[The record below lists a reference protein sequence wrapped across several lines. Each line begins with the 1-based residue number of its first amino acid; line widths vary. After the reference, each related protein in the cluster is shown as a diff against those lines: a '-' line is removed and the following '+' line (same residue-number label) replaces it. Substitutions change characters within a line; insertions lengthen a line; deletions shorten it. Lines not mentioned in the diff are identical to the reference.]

1 MVHHHV
7 ELTHSWVP
15 GQIVGFL
22 RQSAYTFSL
31 GGLFAASS
39 IYGFVIESRSQ
50 YASAVSFSHWILA
63 FGGAAAAALT
73 IFVNPGF
80 SSFGFPGREIMV
92 VMVGTSSPLAPSLF
106 HLQQNCAQRVHQCR
120 PRAIIAARCRFW
132 SCYTPPYHQQQHLL
146 LHPTRPNPHW
156 VSSHKGL
163 EAVTGGGLKP
173 RRRRRGRSGYVFGAE
188 KLGLEAPLEEGS
200 SSQESIRRKSTAEVQ
215 ARLDSDLNDSNLLTG
230 GSSSSLEYPLGIDG
244 REDYSDLN
252 GSICSEEE
260 EDSSHEKVNSC
271 SSEGESQNWRMFSAE
286 EGAGSAT
293 ASDANSSCTLLSDT
307 EKAEQETAPEQ
318 LQVRRRLAED
328 LLSEP
333 DKASG
338 RWSPAELQKID
349 FLERYEYR
357 HESKKGVL
365 VIQALRKEHMKATE
379 ELLVDSF
386 AELMGGLLTYRPLL
400 SLTVKQYVRE
410 RRAALPQAVTL
421 VGLYAPAEDN
431 PSMGLMDDRWS
442 GNWIVAGTVE
452 LSFCVT
458 GHPYL
463 PNPPPPPNA
472 PYICNMAVS
481 RDYRRRG
488 LGRQMLKAA
497 EDLAMTKGYQDMY
510 LHCRIVD
517 TAPLNMYKEA
527 GYQVVATDSLL
538 SVLTFQRRRYLMR
551 KRLSKVKLVPE

>member
-7 ELTHSWVP
+7 ELTDSWVP
-15 GQIVGFL
+15 GQIVGFP

-39 IYGFVIESRSQ
+39 INGFVIESRSQ
-50 YASAVSFSHWILA
+50 YASAVWFSHWILA

-132 SCYTPPYHQQQHLL
+132 SCYTPPYQQQQHLL

-156 VSSHKGL
+156 VSSYKGL

-173 RRRRRGRSGYVFGAE
+173 RRRRRRRGRSGYVFGAE

-200 SSQESIRRKSTAEVQ
+200 SSQEISIRRKSTAEVQ

-357 HESKKGVL
+357 QVHLFCLHCNTTV
-365 VIQALRKEHMKATE
+365 
-379 ELLVDSF
+379 
-386 AELMGGLLTYRPLL
+386 L
-400 SLTVKQYVRE
+400 SLN
-410 RRAALPQAVTL
+410 VTKL
-421 VGLYAPAEDN
+421 RN
-431 PSMGLMDDRWS
+431 LM
-442 GNWIVAGTVE
+442 
-452 LSFCVT
+452 
-458 GHPYL
+458 P
-463 PNPPPPPNA
+463 
-472 PYICNMAVS
+472 
-481 RDYRRRG
+481 
-488 LGRQMLKAA
+488 
-497 EDLAMTKGYQDMY
+497 
-510 LHCRIVD
+510 
-517 TAPLNMYKEA
+517 
-527 GYQVVATDSLL
+527 
-538 SVLTFQRRRYLMR
+538 
-551 KRLSKVKLVPE
+551 

>member
-1 MVHHHV
+1 LVHHHV
-7 ELTHSWVP
+7 ELTDSWVP
-15 GQIVGFL
+15 GVRKIVGFP

-31 GGLFAASS
+31 AGLFAASS
-39 IYGFVIESRSQ
+39 INGFVIESRSQ
-50 YASAVSFSHWILA
+50 YASAVWFSHWILA
-63 FGGAAAAALT
+63 FGGAAAAAVLI
-73 IFVNPGF
+73 IFMNPGF

-106 HLQQNCAQRVHQCR
+106 HLQQNCAQGVHQCR

-132 SCYTPPYHQQQHLL
+132 SCYTPPPYQQQQHLQHLL

-173 RRRRRGRSGYVFGAE
+173 RRRRRRKRGRSGYVFGAE

-200 SSQESIRRKSTAEVQ
+200 SSQEIFIGRKSTAEVQ

-230 GSSSSLEYPLGIDG
+230 GASSSLEYPLGIDG

-271 SSEGESQNWRMFSAE
+271 SSEGGSQNWRMFSAE

-357 HESKKGVL
+357 QVHL
-365 VIQALRKEHMKATE
+365 
-379 ELLVDSF
+379 
-386 AELMGGLLTYRPLL
+386 
-400 SLTVKQYVRE
+400 
-410 RRAALPQAVTL
+410 
-421 VGLYAPAEDN
+421 
-431 PSMGLMDDRWS
+431 
-442 GNWIVAGTVE
+442 
-452 LSFCVT
+452 FC
-458 GHPYL
+458 
-463 PNPPPPPNA
+463 
-472 PYICNMAVS
+472 
-481 RDYRRRG
+481 
-488 LGRQMLKAA
+488 
-497 EDLAMTKGYQDMY
+497 
-510 LHCRIVD
+510 LHCN
-517 TAPLNMYKEA
+517 T
-527 GYQVVATDSLL
+527 T
-538 SVLTFQRRRYLMR
+538 VLFSNVTKLRNLM
-551 KRLSKVKLVPE
+551 P